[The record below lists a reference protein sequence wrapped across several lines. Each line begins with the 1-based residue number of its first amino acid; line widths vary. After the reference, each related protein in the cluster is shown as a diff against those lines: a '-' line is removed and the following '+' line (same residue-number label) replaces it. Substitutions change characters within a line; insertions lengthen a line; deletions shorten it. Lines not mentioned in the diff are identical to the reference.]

1 MIQATQSSCLLE
13 YLMVILHTSIEWSCK
28 IKKKSIDIY
37 PIMNLYNVN
46 VTLCKLMKDFKQN
59 YRSIKPEQ
67 AFMTEFKFIN
77 YIRF

>member
-1 MIQATQSSCLLE
+1 MLPCA
-13 YLMVILHTSIEWSCK
+13 
-28 IKKKSIDIY
+28 
-37 PIMNLYNVN
+37 
-46 VTLCKLMKDFKQN
+46 KLMKDFKQN